1 VVRCGVVMV
10 KSSVVRSK
18 VVGER
23 LAGVMLSIGGFVE
36 KFRVRSVKVVVSEL
50 RRLRRVCYKW
60 CPGSGECAIS
70 GVRGWLMTTS
80 EASLTTWVP

>member
-1 VVRCGVVMV
+1 MVRCGVVMV

-60 CPGSGECAIS
+60 CPWLANDYLGGITYDLGSLARLS
-70 GVRGWLMTTS
+70 
-80 EASLTTWVP
+80 